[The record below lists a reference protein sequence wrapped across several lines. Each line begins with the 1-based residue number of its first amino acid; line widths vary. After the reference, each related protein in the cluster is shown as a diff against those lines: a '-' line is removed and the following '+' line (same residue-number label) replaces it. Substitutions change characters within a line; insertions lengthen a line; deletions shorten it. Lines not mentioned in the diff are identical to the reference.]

1 MITLKIQHTKDF
13 MAKLLAGNTFDSFL
27 LEEAVIETYNTF
39 SIDGHIHQEF
49 YQSDAEEIINTY
61 NLSQWSDM
69 KQICFNLIKGKNT
82 PLGFKFILHLKPDVA
97 QAALEPEGNADNLSS
112 DYVINIKFRDGIVT
126 ITSAVSIKIFTLDK
140 TADNL
145 WDSYIKQFLAQ
156 NNLDFEE

>member
-39 SIDGHIHQEF
+39 SIDGHIHKEF
-49 YQSDAEEIINTY
+49 YQSDLEENNSTY
-61 NLSQWSDM
+61 TLSQWSDM

-97 QAALEPEGNADNLSS
+97 QTALEPDGNVDNLSS
-112 DYVINIKFRDGIVT
+112 DYIINIKFREGIVT